1 MQTQHFKLLSR
12 IGYLGLLVLVPV
24 WHLWLSPPALSI
36 NPWLITAIWFVPLLF
51 PLKGIIQGNPYTYAW
66 CGFLALFYLMHAIVI
81 LISEPTDILLASIE
95 LLLSCLFLTGNIY
108 FAKYRGRELGLSI
121 RKKKESKK
129 KNNQQ

>member
-12 IGYLGLLVLVPV
+12 IGYFGLLVLVPV

-81 LISEPTDILLASIE
+81 LISEPTEILLASIE
-95 LLLSCLFLTGNIY
+95 LVLTSLFLTGNIY

-121 RKKKESKK
+121 RKKKDKK
-129 KNNQQ
+129 K

>member
-12 IGYLGLLVLVPV
+12 IGYFGLLVLVPV

-81 LISEPTDILLASIE
+81 LISEPTEILLASIE
-95 LLLSCLFLTGNIY
+95 LLLTCLFLTGNIY
-108 FAKYRGRELGLSI
+108 FAKYRGRELCLSI
-121 RKKKESKK
+121 RKKKNKK
-129 KNNQQ
+129 K